1 MSGRDRV
8 TVVGTDT
15 GGGVVIV
22 GILAAAAIFLVLFS
36 IFADRIYSD
45 HPGPSTSAQSF
56 LKSKPRQSRS
66 CKVIS
71 LWATASSC
79 WAAGSGISSQA
90 SERLEGRESDQ
101 TSHRISGQQWIQ
113 TLLARHALALLQER
127 SKVMETSERALS
139 RAAVKGLEHSPE

>member
-45 HPGPSTSAQSF
+45 PSRTIDVGAKLPQVEA
-56 LKSKPRQSRS
+56 P
-66 CKVIS
+66 
-71 LWATASSC
+71 T
-79 WAAGSGISSQA
+79 
-90 SERLEGRESDQ
+90 E
-101 TSHRISGQQWIQ
+101 
-113 TLLARHALALLQER
+113 
-127 SKVMETSERALS
+127 
-139 RAAVKGLEHSPE
+139 P

>member
-45 HPGPSTSAQSF
+45 PS
-56 LKSKPRQSRS
+56 
-66 CKVIS
+66 
-71 LWATASSC
+71 
-79 WAAGSGISSQA
+79 
-90 SERLEGRESDQ
+90 
-101 TSHRISGQQWIQ
+101 RIIDVGAKLPQVEAP
-113 TLLARHALALLQER
+113 TE
-127 SKVMETSERALS
+127 
-139 RAAVKGLEHSPE
+139 P